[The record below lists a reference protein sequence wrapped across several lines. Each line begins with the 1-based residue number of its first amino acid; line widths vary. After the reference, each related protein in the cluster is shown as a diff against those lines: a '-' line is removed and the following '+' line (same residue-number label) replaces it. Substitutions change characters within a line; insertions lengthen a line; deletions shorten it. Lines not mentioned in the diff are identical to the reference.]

1 MEECEFTETLYSYD
15 GDELLS
21 FGAEM
26 CEYDEI
32 GNPKIYRGKSAAWEK
47 GRRMT
52 AYDGNT
58 FTYDGQGRRI
68 SKNSIT
74 YTYDGSGRLIA
85 SSNGLK
91 YLYDNTGVF
100 SLKYNKTNTN
110 LTKERMTYH
119 PGNSFFVFLTY

>member
-32 GNPKIYRGKSAAWEK
+32 GNPKIYRGKTVAWEK
-47 GRRMT
+47 GRQMA

-58 FTYDGQGRRI
+58 FSYDGQGRRI

-100 SLKYNKTNTN
+100 SLKYNKTNTY
-110 LTKERMTYH
+110 LTKKRMTYH
-119 PGNSFFVFLTY
+119 LGNAFSCF